1 MGINVA
7 AVYIGL
13 SAGPFLGGFLTQH
26 FGWRSIFYFTM
37 PLGLVVIWLVKWKL
51 KGEWADAKGEAFD
64 VVGAVLYGVSIVTV
78 MYGVSLLPKA
88 TSAAVVLLGLLG
100 LAAFVVWERRAKPPV
115 FDIRLFTDNRIF
127 AFSCAAALIHYG
139 ATFAVAFFMSLYL
152 QNVKGLSPQGA
163 GLVLIAQPVVMAML
177 SPFAGR
183 LSDRLEPRIVASIG
197 MALTA
202 SSLFLFTFLKLD
214 SSLGYILCTLV
225 ILGVGFALFSS
236 PNTNAIMSAVD
247 RRFYGIASGSVG
259 TMRLLGM
266 MISMGVASVIF
277 SLMLGKVRITPE
289 HFPAFIRSVRVAF
302 WIFTSLCTLGTFAS
316 LVRGRVR

>member
-1 MGINVA
+1 M
-7 AVYIGL
+7 
-13 SAGPFLGGFLTQH
+13 
-26 FGWRSIFYFTM
+26 M
-37 PLGLVVIWLVKWKL
+37 
-51 KGEWADAKGEAFD
+51 
-64 VVGAVLYGVSIVTV
+64 
-78 MYGVSLLPKA
+78 
-88 TSAAVVLLGLLG
+88 
-100 LAAFVVWERRAKPPV
+100 
-115 FDIRLFTDNRIF
+115 
-127 AFSCAAALIHYG
+127 AL
-139 ATFAVAFFMSLYL
+139 
-152 QNVKGLSPQGA
+152 
-163 GLVLIAQPVVMAML
+163 L

-236 PNTNAIMSAVD
+236 PNTNAIMSAVE

-266 MISMGVASVIF
+266 MISMGIASVIF
-277 SLMLGKVRITPE
+277 SLMLGKVSITPE

-302 WIFTSLCTLGTFAS
+302 WIFTALCTLGTFAS